1 MYKIHGRFGFGIR
14 FFSSVFISKMD
25 VQDKIQ
31 LGEKRYI
38 DAVNQDTTI
47 KIPLESNGVL
57 NIEYDIQNTLDITQ
71 IFDVERQAS
80 KKYRIHGEFEYLSI
94 LNGLPVEYTLL
105 NHFFALIPLSADTKN
120 IYSDLKIYLV
130 KPSTDFTELI
140 ADERYIKN
148 YEVIADLDNV
158 DIFNSAYARNIY
170 SEQQHTYVVDIDI
183 DITDQY
189 DGLDFPI
196 TELSLYVVYQPQEN
210 GDGDPETMERK
221 TYDANGDTIIE
232 NFTPS
237 ATTINVGD
245 IIQGD
250 VINYE
255 KLEYLQTD
263 YIYNGE
269 PQLMEHYI
277 YTPYKSFIGVG
288 KFATPTSGILKWK
301 YKPFTPITLRY
312 LDVNI
317 TRGNTG
323 STSYEVANSIPP
335 FATKI
340 DDDGNYVWRNILDNG
355 FFDPLENIGVNF
367 PFINQR
373 HYVFSNIIFKMQPDL
388 DHLNTDVV
396 FDEILFAQNTLINA
410 EPDSSLDNIGEIC
423 N

>member
-1 MYKIHGRFGFGIR
+1 
-14 FFSSVFISKMD
+14 MD

-31 LGEKRYI
+31 LGEHRYI
-38 DAVNQDTTI
+38 DAVNVDTTI
-47 KIPLESNGVL
+47 KLPLESNGGL
-57 NIEYDIQNTLDITQ
+57 NIEYDLQNVLDVTQ
-71 IFDVERQAS
+71 IFDIERQAS

-120 IYSDLKIYLV
+120 IYSDLEVYLV
-130 KPSTDFTELI
+130 KPSTGFTELI
-140 ADERYIKN
+140 ADERYVKN
-148 YEVIADLDNV
+148 YEVIANVDNV
-158 DIFNSAYARNIY
+158 DIFNSAFARNIY
-170 SEQQHTYVVDIDI
+170 NEQQYTYVVDVDI
-183 DITDQY
+183 DIADEY
-189 DGLDFPI
+189 DGLNFPI
-196 TELSLYVVYQPQEN
+196 TELSLYVVYQPTEN

-221 TYDANGDTIIE
+221 TYNATGGTIIE
-232 NFTPS
+232 NFTPTS
-237 ATTINVGD
+237 LSVGD

-250 VINYE
+250 VIDYE
-255 KLEYLQTD
+255 KLLYQQTD
-263 YIYNGE
+263 FN
-269 PQLMEHYI
+269 LMEHYI
-277 YTPYKSFIGVG
+277 YTTYNTLAN
-288 KFATPTSGILKWK
+288 KFVPSTSQILKWK
-301 YKPFTPITLRY
+301 YRPFIPITLRY

-323 STSYEVANSIPP
+323 STSYEVANSVPP

-355 FFDPLENIGVNF
+355 FFDPLEEIGVSF

-373 HYVFSNIIFKMQPDL
+373 HYVFSNIIFNMQPDL
-388 DHLNTDVV
+388 EHLNTENV

>member
-1 MYKIHGRFGFGIR
+1 
-14 FFSSVFISKMD
+14 MD

-31 LGEKRYI
+31 LGEHRYI
-38 DAVNQDTTI
+38 DAVNVDTTI
-47 KIPLESNGVL
+47 KLPLQSNNDL
-57 NIEYDIQNTLDITQ
+57 NIEYDIQNVLDVTQ
-71 IFDVERQAS
+71 VFDAERQES

-120 IYSDLKIYLV
+120 IYSDLEVYLV
-130 KPSTDFTELI
+130 KPSTGFTELI
-140 ADERYIKN
+140 ADERYVKN
-148 YEVIADLDNV
+148 YEVIANVDNV
-158 DIFNSAYARNIY
+158 DIFNSAFARNIY
-170 SEQQHTYVVDIDI
+170 NEQQYTYVVDVDI
-183 DITDQY
+183 DIADEY
-189 DGLDFPI
+189 DGLNFPI
-196 TELSLYVVYQPQEN
+196 TELSLYVVYQPTEN

-221 TYDANGDTIIE
+221 TYNATGGTIIE
-232 NFTPS
+232 NFTPTS
-237 ATTINVGD
+237 LSVGD

-250 VINYE
+250 VIDYE
-255 KLEYLQTD
+255 KLLYQQTD
-263 YIYNGE
+263 FN
-269 PQLMEHYI
+269 LMEHYI
-277 YTPYKSFIGVG
+277 YTTYNTLAN
-288 KFATPTSGILKWK
+288 KFVPSTSQILKWK
-301 YKPFTPITLRY
+301 YRPFIPITLRY

-323 STSYEVANSIPP
+323 STSYEVANSVPP

-355 FFDPLENIGVNF
+355 FFDPLEEIGVSF

-373 HYVFSNIIFKMQPDL
+373 HYVFSNIIFNMQPDL
-388 DHLNTDVV
+388 EHLNTENV

>member
-1 MYKIHGRFGFGIR
+1 
-14 FFSSVFISKMD
+14 MD
-25 VQDKIQ
+25 IQDKIQ

-47 KIPLESNGVL
+47 KLPLESNGGL
-57 NIEYDIQNTLDITQ
+57 NIEYDLQNVLDVTQ
-71 IFDVERQAS
+71 IFDIERQAS

-120 IYSDLKIYLV
+120 IYSDLEVYLV
-130 KPSTDFTELI
+130 KPSTGFTELI
-140 ADERYIKN
+140 ADERYVKN
-148 YEVIADLDNV
+148 YEVIANVDNV
-158 DIFNSAYARNIY
+158 DIFNSAFARNIY
-170 SEQQHTYVVDIDI
+170 NEQQYTYVVDVDI
-183 DITDQY
+183 DIADEY
-189 DGLDFPI
+189 DGLNFPI
-196 TELSLYVVYQPQEN
+196 TELSLYVVYQPTEN

-221 TYDANGDTIIE
+221 TYNATGGTIIE
-232 NFTPS
+232 NFTPTS
-237 ATTINVGD
+237 LSVGD

-250 VINYE
+250 VIDYE
-255 KLEYLQTD
+255 KLLYQQTD
-263 YIYNGE
+263 FN
-269 PQLMEHYI
+269 LMEHYI
-277 YTPYKSFIGVG
+277 YTTYNTLAN
-288 KFATPTSGILKWK
+288 KFVPSTSQILKWK
-301 YKPFTPITLRY
+301 YRPFIPITLRY

-323 STSYEVANSIPP
+323 STSYEVANSVPP

-355 FFDPLENIGVNF
+355 FFDPLEEIGVSF

-388 DHLNTDVV
+388 EHLNTENV